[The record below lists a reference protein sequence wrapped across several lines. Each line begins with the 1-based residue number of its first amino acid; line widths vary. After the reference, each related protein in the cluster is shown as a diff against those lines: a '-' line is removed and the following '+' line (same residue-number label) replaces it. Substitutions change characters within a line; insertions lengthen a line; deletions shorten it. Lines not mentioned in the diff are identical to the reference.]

1 MSKAKSARP
10 DKNGR
15 KKRRPAELALP
26 PLPFQAAHDQLMKE
40 LAKMTPHEIFLT
52 AVKSGIY
59 TKSGKL
65 RKPYR

>member
-1 MSKAKSARP
+1 MSGV
-10 DKNGR
+10 KNGT
-15 KKRRPAELALP
+15 KKKLEFGLP
-26 PLPFQAAHDQLMKE
+26 PHANAKPHAQLMKR